1 MKKHKLH
8 ITHTRE
14 IGSRGFTIVELL
26 IVIVVIAILAAIST
40 LAFNGVR
47 ERALQSSVKT
57 SLGDTVRRIEVDKAT
72 RGAYASSLTE
82 LQNSSSSSTSNVAYQ
97 YTGGGESYCLT
108 ATLQKYSYHTCSGYG
123 EPREGVYAE
132 HTDPNASDTSTQIA
146 HTQTGSFEFKPDA
159 PGGSAI
165 SIPVN
170 YNLQPDDFVF
180 ILFNANYRA
189 QISLTGPNS
198 TALTKVHEQSMEA
211 AGYQKNIVYTGT
223 GFSGNVTFNGNVC
236 WFNCTNTGS
245 ATTGAAYIVY
255 VIRGIDTPT
264 IAATSAGYSTAAGA
278 DNIISPAAQTVNKG
292 EIAIFTYVSYM
303 VQIPPVTN
311 LSSPAGS
318 WTTAV
323 QRTGTTTLYGVN
335 GLTSLH
341 IIADS
346 PLQARYQV
354 TVPASGA
361 RFAGATMYTIK

>member
-72 RGAYASSLTE
+72 RGAYASSLAE

-97 YTGGGESYCLT
+97 YTGGGESYCLS

-123 EPREGVYAE
+123 ETREGVYE
-132 HTDPNASDTSTQIA
+132 DHNDPNASNTETEIA
-146 HTQTGSFEFKPDA
+146 HTQTGNFEFKPDA
-159 PGGSAI
+159 PGGSTI
-165 SIPVN
+165 TIPID
-170 YNLQPDDFVF
+170 YNLKPDDFVF

-189 QISLTGPNS
+189 QISLTGPNG
-198 TALTKVHEQSMEA
+198 TAVTKAHEQSMEA
-211 AGYQKNIVYTGT
+211 AGYQKNMVYTGS
-223 GFSGNVTFNGNVC
+223 GFTGNVTLNGRVC
-236 WFNCTNTGS
+236 WLSCTNT
-245 ATTGAAYIVY
+245 AAVKTGAAYIVY

-264 IAATSAGYSTAAGA
+264 ITTTSAGYSTAAGT
-278 DNIISPAAQTVNKG
+278 DNIISPAAQTVNKD

-303 VQIPPVTN
+303 VQIPTVTN

-318 WTTAV
+318 WVTGI
-323 QRTGTTTLYGVN
+323 QRTGTTTMYGVD

-341 IIADS
+341 LIADS
-346 PLQARYQV
+346 TLQARYQV
-354 TVPASGA
+354 TVPSSGA
-361 RFAGATMYTIK
+361 RFAGATLYTIK